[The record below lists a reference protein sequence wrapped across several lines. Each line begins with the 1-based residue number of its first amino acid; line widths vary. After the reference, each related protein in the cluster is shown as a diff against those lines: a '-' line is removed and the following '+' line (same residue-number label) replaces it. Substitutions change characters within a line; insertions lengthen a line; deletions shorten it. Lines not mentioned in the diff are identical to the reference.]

1 MKSPNPQGKGVVPL
15 LAAWESMSPVT
26 IANKAAGRILGEYF
40 TSLLILSAEF
50 SFKPVPQNHYYLYWK
65 PLLSADNNSTSPWR
79 LSLIEPERLGDLDL
93 GVYVGRCILECDMTW
108 SIALAETLHQHSE
121 LLEDLKHFHQQF
133 KASNNDDQSLETH
146 LPFFVEQLPFY
157 RRLAATALSS
167 SLSRSIQASELDN
180 IPARQ
185 WLAHNGTSSLGL
197 LQAPAA
203 H

>member
-15 LAAWESMSPVT
+15 LAAWESMSPLTV
-26 IANKAAGRILGEYF
+26 ANKPAGRILGEYF

-50 SFKPVPQNHYYLYWK
+50 SFKPVPQKSYYLYWK
-65 PLLSADNNSTSPWR
+65 PALAANNKPTPPWR
-79 LSLIEPERLGDLDL
+79 LSLIEPDRLGDLDL
-93 GVYVGRCILECDMTW
+93 GVYVGRCILQYDMTW
-108 SIALAETLHQHSE
+108 SIELAEALHQHSE
-121 LLEDLKHFHQQF
+121 LIEDLHQFHQHFQ
-133 KASNNDDQSLETH
+133 ATNNDEESLETH

-185 WLAHNGTSSLGL
+185 WLAHSGSSSLGL
-197 LQAPAA
+197 LQN
-203 H
+203 